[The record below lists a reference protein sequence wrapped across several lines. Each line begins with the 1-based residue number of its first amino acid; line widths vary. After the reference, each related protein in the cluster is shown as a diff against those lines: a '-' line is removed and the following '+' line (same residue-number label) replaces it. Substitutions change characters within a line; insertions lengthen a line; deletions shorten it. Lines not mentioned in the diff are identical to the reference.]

1 LLLIGAVLGT
11 TAWSLLSEPSATF
24 AWRLAVVALAVAIL
38 GWYAGV
44 GHPTL
49 RQSLAARE
57 YVCCGGLLVLFVGAL
72 ALTPTAAYLLVGL
85 PAIGHVLLPNR
96 QGYVLAAAF
105 CVAPTVVFLVRTH
118 DPSAALRVV
127 VPIGVAS
134 MLFSF
139 VIATA
144 VNRIIQRSD
153 ERARLIAEL
162 EESRAEVARL
172 SRAAGI
178 AEERQRLAGEIHDT
192 VAQGLSSVVMLVQAA
207 EAALG
212 TDADTAR
219 QHLAMAERTA
229 RENLAETRAIVAAL
243 TPAPLAGASLP
254 EALRRTA
261 ERFGA
266 QTGVRAA
273 VDLCGEPRALPT
285 AVEVVLLRAAQEG
298 LTNAHRHGRAERVDL
313 ALTFGADCV
322 CLEIRDDGCGFDPGE
337 VSHGYGLA
345 AMRGRTEQVGGALT
359 IRRGVS
365 AGTVLRLA
373 VPG

>member
-1 LLLIGAVLGT
+1 LLFIGAVLGT
-11 TAWSLLSEPSATF
+11 TALSLLNEPRATV
-24 AWRLAVVALAVAIL
+24 AWRVAVVALAVAIL

-57 YVCCGGLLVLFVGAL
+57 YICCGGLLVLFVGAL

-96 QGYVLAAAF
+96 QGYVVAAAF
-105 CVAPTVVFLVRTH
+105 CAAPTVVFLARTH
-118 DPSAALRVV
+118 DPSTALRVV

-162 EESRAEVARL
+162 EASRAEVARL

-192 VAQGLSSVVMLVQAA
+192 VAQGLSSVVILVQAA
-207 EAALG
+207 EAAFG
-212 TDADTAR
+212 TDEEAAR

-243 TPAPLAGASLP
+243 TPAPLAGASLA

-266 QTGVRAA
+266 QTGVRVA
-273 VDLCGEPRALPT
+273 VDASGEPRPLPT
-285 AVEVVLLRAAQEG
+285 PVEVVLLRAAQEG
-298 LTNAHRHGRAERVDL
+298 LTNAHRHGGAGRVDL
-313 ALTFGADCV
+313 TLTFGTSDV
-322 CLEIRDDGCGFDPGE
+322 CLEICDDGRGFDAGAATQ
-337 VSHGYGLA
+337 GYGLA
-345 AMRGRTEQVGGALT
+345 AMRGRTEQVGGALS
-359 IRRGVS
+359 IRSGPSV
-365 AGTVLRLA
+365 GTVLRLA
-373 VPG
+373 VPA